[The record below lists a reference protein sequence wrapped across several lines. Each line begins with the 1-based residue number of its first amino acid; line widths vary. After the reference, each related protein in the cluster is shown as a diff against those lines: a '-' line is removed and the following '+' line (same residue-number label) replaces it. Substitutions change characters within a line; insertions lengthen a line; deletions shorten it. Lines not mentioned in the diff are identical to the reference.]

1 MTATVIVFLTRYI
14 LAFLAVWVVVRC
26 FRSML
31 SDKYEPEIWGY
42 LLYPNASSAPLTHW
56 ESLIGRART
65 ADIVVNSPDESRIHA
80 VLMRNDKGVWKVF
93 DIASKKGVFVNR
105 ERVTMFGTE
114 VRHGDRIQIGST
126 KLTFVEANESDLRYI
141 DERRTSAGTAISP
154 VGTLLLL
161 SLFQAFLMLQYSFS
175 APDEYVVLTALSFFA
190 VMILQ
195 WLCYIMIRALGRS
208 GFEVET
214 LAFFLSTLG
223 ISIVATSVPADL
235 GKTLILLI
243 AGVVAYYVIGWW
255 LRDLRRVKLM
265 RWPATLAALGLL
277 AINLVFAD
285 STYGARNWIE
295 IGGITVQPSE
305 FVKVLYIYA
314 GAASLERLFTKRN
327 LLLFIGFSAACVM
340 ALALMGD
347 YGGAMIFFVTFLV
360 IAFMRS
366 GSLATVFL
374 AVGGAAMAGFLVFT
388 IKPYIA
394 QRFATWGNVWADP
407 FGAGYQQ
414 TRALS
419 AAASGGLFGHGGGN
433 GWLESIVFSNTD
445 MVFGIVCEEQGLIIA
460 TLALLSIIGLAFFAV
475 RSAAHGRSTYYVIAA
490 CSASAL
496 MIIQMSLNVFGS
508 LDILPFT
515 GVTFP
520 FISKGGTSL
529 IACWMMLSFIKAA
542 DTRKDASFV
551 VKRAKAKK
559 EKKAWGDMI

>member
-1 MTATVIVFLTRYI
+1 MTGDVIVFLTRYI
-14 LAFLAVWVVVRC
+14 LPFLAIWIVARC

-42 LLYPNASSAPLTHW
+42 LLYPDASSAPLTHW
-56 ESLIGRART
+56 ETLIGRARS
-65 ADIVVNSPDESRIHA
+65 ADIVVNSRDVSRIHA
-80 VLMRNDKGVWKVF
+80 VLMRNDKAIWKVY
-93 DIASKKGVFVNR
+93 DIGSKKGVFVNR
-105 ERVTMFGTE
+105 ERVTLFGTE

-126 KLTFVEANESDLRYI
+126 KLTFVEANENDLRYI

-154 VGTLLLL
+154 VATLLLL
-161 SLFQAFLMLQYSFS
+161 SLFQAFLMLQYCFS
-175 APDEYVVLTALSFFA
+175 APDEYVILTVLSFFA
-190 VMILQ
+190 IMLLQ
-195 WLCYIMIRALGRS
+195 WICYLMMRTFGRS
-208 GFEVET
+208 AFEVET

-223 ISIVATSVPADL
+223 FSIVATSAPADL
-235 GKTLILLI
+235 DKTLILLI
-243 AGVVAYYVIGWW
+243 AGVIFYYIMGWW
-255 LRDLRRVKLM
+255 LRDLRRVKVM

-277 AINLVFAD
+277 AINLVLAE
-285 STYGARNWIE
+285 TIYGARNWIE

-314 GAASLERLFTKRN
+314 GAASLDRLFTKRN
-327 LLLFIGFSAACVM
+327 LLMFIGFSAACVM

-347 YGGAMIFFVTFLV
+347 YGAAMIFFVTFLI

-374 AVGGAAMAGFLVFT
+374 AVGGAGMAGFLVFT
-388 IKPYIA
+388 MKPYVA
-394 QRFATWGNVWADP
+394 QRFSTWGNVWSDP

-419 AAASGGLFGHGGGN
+419 AAASGGLFGHGAGN
-433 GWLESIVFSNTD
+433 GWLESIVFANTD
-445 MVFGIVCEEQGLIIA
+445 MVFGIICEELGLIIGV
-460 TLALLSIIGLAFFAV
+460 LALLSIIGLALFAV

-496 MIIQMSLNVFGS
+496 LIIQMSLNVFGS

-520 FISKGGTSL
+520 FVSKGGTSL

-542 DTRKDASFV
+542 DTRKDASFIV
-551 VKRAKAKK
+551 ARAKAKK
-559 EKKAWGDMI
+559 QKKAWGDMI

>member
-14 LAFLAVWVVVRC
+14 LAFLAVWVVARC

-42 LLYPNASSAPLTHW
+42 LLYPDASSTPLTHW

-65 ADIVVNSPDESRIHA
+65 ADIVVSSPDVSRIHA
-80 VLMRNDKGVWKVF
+80 VLMRNDKGIWKVF

-175 APDEYVVLTALSFFA
+175 APDEYAVLTALSFFA

-235 GKTLILLI
+235 GKTLVLLI
-243 AGVVAYYVIGWW
+243 AGVIAYYIIGWW